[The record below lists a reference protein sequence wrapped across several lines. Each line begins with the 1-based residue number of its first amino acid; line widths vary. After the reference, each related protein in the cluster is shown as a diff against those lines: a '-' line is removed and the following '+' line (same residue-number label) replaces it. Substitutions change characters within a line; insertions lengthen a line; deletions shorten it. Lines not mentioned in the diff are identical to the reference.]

1 MKTTKIFQSL
11 PLGKLLSSIEG
22 TNIHQVL
29 KSYIVDFVHMVH
41 PVQSDAECDVS
52 NTINPVIGWVIGVHQ
67 NIQKMF
73 DSMMTYSLSRIGVG
87 GGEGGRQDRYNK
99 LTIETPQHWVLVW
112 KFKYLR
118 LVSRW
123 KYLDVALGLR
133 SEDGDL
139 NNLVK
144 QTPSFIRHKGLSVKS
159 QVGRDLFIYM

>member
-1 MKTTKIFQSL
+1 
-11 PLGKLLSSIEG
+11 
-22 TNIHQVL
+22 
-29 KSYIVDFVHMVH
+29 
-41 PVQSDAECDVS
+41 
-52 NTINPVIGWVIGVHQ
+52 
-67 NIQKMF
+67 
-73 DSMMTYSLSRIGVG
+73 VG
-87 GGEGGRQDRYNK
+87 GTHQDKYNK
-99 LTIETPQHWVLVW
+99 LTIETPQPWVLVW